1 MHARQLD
8 PARLF
13 GGPDA
18 VAATPRPL
26 AWPPSALTG
35 EQPRLLCS
43 IRMKDIVLKLEE
55 REGVFC
61 RVVTHVNSGWK
72 DYFAEI
78 YFHGSSGSSVQ
89 VCFSFMAKTLE
100 NHNKS

>member
-1 MHARQLD
+1 MSFSWFHGNFELAKIGHGRPTSEARRHVASRARAARQLASHARQLD

-43 IRMKDIVLKLEE
+43 IRVKDIVLKF
-55 REGVFC
+55 EGK
-61 RVVTHVNSGWK
+61 G
-72 DYFAEI
+72 
-78 YFHGSSGSSVQ
+78 
-89 VCFSFMAKTLE
+89 FSTE
-100 NHNKS
+100 S